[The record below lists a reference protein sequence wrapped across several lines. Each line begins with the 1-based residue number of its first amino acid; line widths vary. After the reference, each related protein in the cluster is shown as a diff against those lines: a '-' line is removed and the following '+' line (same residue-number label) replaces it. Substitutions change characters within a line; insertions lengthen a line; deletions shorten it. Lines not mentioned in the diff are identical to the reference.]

1 MDKISAYIRNLKR
14 KKLRTAL
21 AVIGIAIGVFSVVT
35 VISIGVTGKEVIF
48 SEIDSLGFTGLSVES
63 EEYPLTETQLS
74 QVISVAGGATPI
86 IVRYAYSRLRS
97 TDLNTV
103 LIGAGGNVCRVTGL
117 NVLHGRAFTEKEVR
131 EGARVCVLS
140 ADAAVQVFGRENIC
154 GNRLVLRIN
163 GKEVPLRIIGVA
175 EAGTGTIASLTGQSF
190 PAFAH
195 LPYTTLCD
203 IAGVGGFDRIS
214 VDVEPDRAEAVA
226 ASVLKKLNASAG
238 DDNAYKV
245 TDIDRERAKYSRII
259 DAVTAVVSGIGGIS
273 LLVAGL
279 MIMTLMLVS
288 VSERSREI
296 GIKKALGARTS
307 HIVAEFLTESAV
319 ISALGGAVG
328 VALTFAAA
336 LAVKIALGA
345 SLTVSAEVILA
356 GLLLSCGAG
365 IVFGVYPALK
375 AARLRPA
382 ETLRR

>member
-1 MDKISAYIRNLKR
+1 MDKIGAYVRNLKR

-48 SEIDSLGFTGLSVES
+48 SEIDNLGFSGLSIES
-63 EEYPLTETQLS
+63 EEYPLTEAQLS
-74 QVISVAGGATPI
+74 QVRSVTDGATPI
-86 IVRYAYSRLRS
+86 IIRYAYSRLRS

-103 LIGAGGNVCRVTGL
+103 LIGAGGNVCSVTKL
-117 NVLHGRAFTEKEVR
+117 NVLYGRAFTEKEVR

-140 ADAAVQVFGRENIC
+140 ADAAEQVYGRGNVC
-154 GNRLVLRIN
+154 GKQLVLRI
-163 GKEVPLRIIGVA
+163 GGREIPLKIVGVA
-175 EAGTGTIASLTGQSF
+175 EAGTGTIATLTGQEF

-195 LPYTTLCD
+195 MPYTTLSSV
-203 IAGVGGFDRIS
+203 AGVSGFDRIS
-214 VDVEPDRAEAVA
+214 VDVEPERAEAVA
-226 ASVLKKLNASAG
+226 ASVLKKLNSAAG
-238 DDNAYKV
+238 DNDAYSV

-288 VSERSREI
+288 VSERGREI

-319 ISALGGAVG
+319 ISALGGAAG

-336 LAVKIALGA
+336 LALKLVAGVA
-345 SLTVSAEVILA
+345 LTVSAEVVLA
-356 GLLLSCGAG
+356 GLLLSCGTG
-365 IVFGVYPALK
+365 VVFGVYPALK

>member
-1 MDKISAYIRNLKR
+1 MDKIGAYVRNLKR

-48 SEIDSLGFTGLSVES
+48 SEIDNLGFSGLSIES
-63 EEYPLTETQLS
+63 EEYPLTEAQLS
-74 QVISVAGGATPI
+74 QVRSVTDGATPI
-86 IVRYAYSRLRS
+86 IIRYAYSRLRS

-103 LIGAGGNVCRVTGL
+103 LIGAGGNVCSVTKL
-117 NVLHGRAFTEKEVR
+117 NVLYGRAFTEKEVR

-140 ADAAVQVFGRENIC
+140 ADAAEQVYGRGNVCGKQLVLHIGGREI
-154 GNRLVLRIN
+154 
-163 GKEVPLRIIGVA
+163 PLKIVGVA
-175 EAGTGTIASLTGQSF
+175 EAGTGTIATLTGQEF

-195 LPYTTLCD
+195 MPYTTLSSV
-203 IAGVGGFDRIS
+203 AGVSGFDRIS
-214 VDVEPDRAEAVA
+214 VDVEPERAEAVA
-226 ASVLKKLNASAG
+226 ASVLKKLNSAAG
-238 DDNAYKV
+238 DNDAYSV

-288 VSERSREI
+288 VSERGREI

-319 ISALGGAVG
+319 ISALGGAAG

-336 LAVKIALGA
+336 LALKLVAGVA
-345 SLTVSAEVILA
+345 LTVSAEVVLA
-356 GLLLSCGAG
+356 GLLLSCGTG
-365 IVFGVYPALK
+365 VVFGVYPALK

>member
-1 MDKISAYIRNLKR
+1 MDKISAYVRNLKR
-14 KKLRTAL
+14 KRLRTAL

-35 VISIGVTGKEVIF
+35 VISVGVTGKDIIF
-48 SEIDSLGFTGLSVES
+48 SEIDSLGFSGLSVES
-63 EEYPLTETQLS
+63 ENYPLTETQLA
-74 QVISVAGGATPI
+74 QVRSVTDGATPVI
-86 IVRYAYSRLRS
+86 IRYVYSRLRS

-103 LIGAGGNVCRVTGL
+103 LIGVNGNVCRITGL

-140 ADAAVQVFGRENIC
+140 ADAAEQVFGRENVC
-154 GNRLVLRIN
+154 GNELVLKIN
-163 GKEVPLRIIGVA
+163 GKDVPLKIVGVA
-175 EAGTGTIASLTGQSF
+175 EAGTGAIASLTGQNF

-195 LPYTTLCD
+195 LPYTTLGD
-203 IAGVGGFDRIS
+203 VAGASGFDRIS
-214 VDVEPDRAEAVA
+214 VDVEPERAEAVA
-226 ASVLKKLNASAG
+226 ASLLKKLNAAAG
-238 DDNAYKV
+238 DKDAYSV

-288 VSERSREI
+288 VSERGREI

-336 LAVKIALGA
+336 LAVRLTTGA
-345 SLTVSAEVILA
+345 VLSVSAKVILA
-356 GLLLSCGAG
+356 GLLLSCGTG
-365 IVFGVYPALK
+365 VVFGVYPALK

>member
-1 MDKISAYIRNLKR
+1 MDKIGAYVRNLKR

-48 SEIDSLGFTGLSVES
+48 SEIDNLGFSGLSIES
-63 EEYPLTETQLS
+63 EEYPLTEAQLS
-74 QVISVAGGATPI
+74 QVRSVTDGATPI
-86 IVRYAYSRLRS
+86 IIRYAYSRLRS

-103 LIGAGGNVCRVTGL
+103 LIGAGGNVCSVTKL
-117 NVLHGRAFTEKEVR
+117 NVLYGRAFTEKEVR

-140 ADAAVQVFGRENIC
+140 ADAAEQVYGRGNVC
-154 GNRLVLRIN
+154 GKQLVLRI
-163 GKEVPLRIIGVA
+163 GGREIPLKIVGVA
-175 EAGTGTIASLTGQSF
+175 EAGTGTIATLTGQEF

-195 LPYTTLCD
+195 MPYTTLSSV
-203 IAGVGGFDRIS
+203 AGVSGFDRIS
-214 VDVEPDRAEAVA
+214 VDVEPERAEAVA
-226 ASVLKKLNASAG
+226 ASVLKKLNSAAG
-238 DDNAYKV
+238 DNDAYSV

-288 VSERSREI
+288 VSERGREI

-319 ISALGGAVG
+319 ISALGGAGG

-336 LAVKIALGA
+336 LALKLVAGVA
-345 SLTVSAEVILA
+345 LTVSAEVVLA
-356 GLLLSCGAG
+356 GLLLSCGTG
-365 IVFGVYPALK
+365 VVFGVYPALK

>member
-1 MDKISAYIRNLKR
+1 MDKVGAYIRNLKR

-21 AVIGIAIGVFSVVT
+21 AVVGIAIGVFSVIT
-35 VISIGVTGKEVIF
+35 VISVGVTGKDIIF
-48 SEIDSLGFTGLSVES
+48 NEIDSLGFSGLSVES
-63 EEYPLTETQLS
+63 EEYPLTEAQLS
-74 QVISVAGGATPI
+74 QVRSVADGATPI
-86 IVRYAYSRLRS
+86 IIRYAYSRLRS

-103 LIGAGGNVCRVTGL
+103 LIGAGGNVCSVTKL

-154 GNRLVLRIN
+154 DKELVLKI
-163 GKEVPLRIIGVA
+163 GSKEIPLKIIGVA
-175 EAGTGTIASLTGQSF
+175 EAGTGTIATLTGQDF

-195 LPYTTLCD
+195 LPYTTLSD

-214 VDVEPDRAEAVA
+214 VDVEPERAQAVA

-238 DDNAYKV
+238 DSEAYSV

-288 VSERSREI
+288 VSERGREI

-336 LAVKIALGA
+336 LALKLIADADLII
-345 SLTVSAEVILA
+345 SAEVVLA
-356 GLLLSCGAG
+356 GLLLSCGTG
-365 IVFGVYPALK
+365 VIFGVYPAFK

>member
-1 MDKISAYIRNLKR
+1 MDRIGVYIRNLKR

-35 VISIGVTGKEVIF
+35 VISVGATGKEIIF
-48 SEIDSLGFTGLSVES
+48 SEIDSLGFSGLSVES
-63 EEYPLTETQLS
+63 EDYPLTETQLT
-74 QVISVAGGATPI
+74 QVRSVTDGATPI
-86 IVRYAYSRLRS
+86 IIRYAYSRLRD

-103 LIGAGGNVCRVTGL
+103 LIGAGGNVCRVTKL

-140 ADAAVQVFGRENIC
+140 ADAAAQVFGRENVC
-154 GNRLVLRIN
+154 GKQLVLRLGGREI
-163 GKEVPLRIIGVA
+163 PLEIIGVA

-195 LPYTTLCD
+195 MPYTTLAQ
-203 IAGVGGFDRIS
+203 IAGVSGFDRIS
-214 VDVEPDRAEAVA
+214 VDAAPERAEAVA
-226 ASVLKKLNASAG
+226 AAVLKKLNASAG
-238 DDNAYKV
+238 DENAYSV

-259 DAVTAVVSGIGGIS
+259 DAVTAVVSGIGGVS
-273 LLVAGL
+273 LVVAGL

-288 VSERSREI
+288 VSERGREI

-307 HIVAEFLTESAV
+307 HVVAEFLTESAV

-328 VALTFAAA
+328 VALTFSAA
-336 LAVKIALGA
+336 LAVKLTLGA
-345 SLTVSAEVILA
+345 SLSISPSVVLA
-356 GLLLSCGAG
+356 GLALSCGTG
-365 IVFGVYPALK
+365 VVFGVYPALK